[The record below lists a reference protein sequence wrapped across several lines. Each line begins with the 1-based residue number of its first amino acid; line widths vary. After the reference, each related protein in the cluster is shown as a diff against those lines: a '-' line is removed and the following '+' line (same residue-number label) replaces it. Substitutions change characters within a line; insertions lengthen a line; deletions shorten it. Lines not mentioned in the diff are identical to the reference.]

1 MLILLPP
8 SEGKTPAGT
17 GNPVDLDELS
27 LPSLNPTRER
37 LLKALVRLSGGQPA
51 RARRVLGVTERQVE
65 EIERNRL
72 LLQAPAAP
80 ASQVYSGVV
89 YDTLGYAQLPAA
101 ARRRLDRWVLVAS
114 ALWGAVRL
122 NDSIPAYR
130 LSSGVT
136 LPRIGPVV
144 TAWRKPLSVVMPEV
158 AGAGVV
164 FDLRSG
170 SYASM
175 WAPHGE
181 SALVARVVQRLDDG
195 SLRVVSHHNKATKGR
210 LVRDLSRQTSTP
222 SSVDELLELLSALN
236 YETVEK
242 PTKPGHPRHVDIIV
256 AEI

>member
-8 SEGKTPAGT
+8 SEGKTPAVSGT
-17 GNPVDLDELS
+17 PVDLDELS

-37 LLKALVRLSGGQPA
+37 MLKSLVKLSQGQPA
-51 RARRVLGVTERQVE
+51 RAGRVLGVSERQIE
-65 EIERNRL
+65 EIVRNRSL
-72 LLQAPAAP
+72 WEAPAAP

-89 YDTLGYAQLPAA
+89 YDTLDYASLPAP
-101 ARRRLDRWVLVAS
+101 ARRRLDRWVLVSS

-122 NDSIPAYR
+122 TDWIPAYR

-136 LPRIGPVV
+136 LPRIGPVA
-144 TAWRKPLSVVMPEV
+144 TAWRKPLSAVMPEV

-175 WAPHGE
+175 WTPQDE
-181 SALVARVVQRLDDG
+181 NALVARVVQRLGDG

-210 LVRDLSRQTSTP
+210 LVRDLSRQSSTP
-222 SSVDELLELLSALN
+222 SSVNELINLLGVLG
-236 YETVEK
+236 YETAEK
-242 PTKPGHPRHVDIIV
+242 AAKPDHPRHVDIIV